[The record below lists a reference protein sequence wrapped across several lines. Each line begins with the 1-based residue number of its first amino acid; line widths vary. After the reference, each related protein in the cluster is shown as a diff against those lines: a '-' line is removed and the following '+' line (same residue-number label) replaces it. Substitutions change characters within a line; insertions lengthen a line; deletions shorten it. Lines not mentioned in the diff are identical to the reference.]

1 MLTQAIQFN
10 RLHRFTNPMIY
21 QYSKIVSQP
30 YSIFLLLIAALL
42 SGCDATPTI
51 TPEVTRTVRVATV
64 SANNS
69 LIQRRFVGR
78 VEAVSTVDLS
88 FQVPGRLMTLPR
100 QEGIFIPKGQLI
112 ATLEATDYQLA
123 VAQAQAQFKLAA
135 LDVKRKRN
143 LSKSG
148 SLAKSMLDNA
158 ETSFT
163 MRQLAV
169 KTAQRNLAYTRIIAP
184 FDALV
189 SQRLIDN
196 HSNVGSYQ
204 KIVRVQDLTE
214 LRVHINIPE
223 QMVKL
228 LENTEAFQA
237 VAIFK
242 ARPEQR
248 FPLSYRE
255 HITQAGS
262 VAQTFEVAFGL
273 SRENNQHVLPGMTVV
288 VIISKKQ
295 GAEVLQAAIPISA
308 LDHDAQ
314 GGARVWIFNPKSK
327 TVSERSV
334 IVGAMKKETVSV
346 LSGLKA
352 GEQIV
357 TAGAHLLREGMSVRR
372 FVAF

>member
-1 MLTQAIQFN
+1 MF
-10 RLHRFTNPMIY
+10 
-21 QYSKIVSQP
+21 
-30 YSIFLLLIAALL
+30 
-42 SGCDATPTI
+42 
-51 TPEVTRTVRVATV
+51 
-64 SANNS
+64 
-69 LIQRRFVGR
+69 
-78 VEAVSTVDLS
+78 
-88 FQVPGRLMTLPR
+88 
-100 QEGIFIPKGQLI
+100 
-112 ATLEATDYQLA
+112 